1 MLLGLSLVN
10 AKSLQLECVRVL
22 HESFLLPI
30 IMYGSETMILREEK
44 SRIRTVQIDNLS
56 GLLGYQENG

>member
-10 AKSLQLECVRVL
+10 DKSLQLECVRVL

-44 SRIRTVQIDNLS
+44 SRIRTVQMDNLS